1 MIDIRVKGG
10 SKLQHE
16 IVRNLSQ
23 FVKEKYFDNHKNVS
37 IEFTIKK
44 HLGRDDGCDG
54 LCFPLSNTKPREFE
68 VDIDKDLPLMHFIKT
83 VIHELIHVKQYV
95 TGQLSDKVGRAS
107 RVIWKGRDHSKTTY
121 SRQPWER
128 EAYRLQEKLF
138 IEFMAK

>member
-1 MIDIRVKGG
+1 M
-10 SKLQHE
+10 
-16 IVRNLSQ
+16 
-23 FVKEKYFDNHKNVS
+23 Y
-37 IEFTIKK
+37 
-44 HLGRDDGCDG
+44 
-54 LCFPLSNTKPREFE
+54 
-68 VDIDKDLPLMHFIKT
+68 FIKT

-107 RVIWKGRDHSKTTY
+107 GVIWKGIDHSKTTY